1 MTGPVGRTE
10 GQLVVLRGNSRAGK
24 TSLSMVLRERPMA
37 VVGQDHFR
45 RIVLKEKDSTTDTD
59 ILGLLDLTVR
69 YCLGSGRNVILE
81 GILQRGATVGV
92 R

>member
-1 MTGPVGRTE
+1 
-10 GQLVVLRGNSRAGK
+10 
-24 TSLSMVLRERPMA
+24 MA

-45 RIVLKEKDSTTDTD
+45 RIVLKEKDSTNDND

-81 GILQRGATVGV
+81 GILQRGAAVAAGV